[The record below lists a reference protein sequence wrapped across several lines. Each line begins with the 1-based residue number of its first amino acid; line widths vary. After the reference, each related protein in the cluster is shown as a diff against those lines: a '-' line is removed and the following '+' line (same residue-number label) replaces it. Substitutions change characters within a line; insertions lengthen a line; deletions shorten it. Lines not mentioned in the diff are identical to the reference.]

1 MQLPKMLF
9 LIVLA
14 CDARSDELPMFD
26 SYIGYI
32 LLDLLFVFVF

>member
-1 MQLPKMLF
+1 MLF
-9 LIVLA
+9 LIIVLA

-26 SYIGYI
+26 GYIGYI